1 MSKLLG
7 ELQVCLSV
15 ASSILSW
22 SQWGHEPETAH
33 TYRSIYPAQS
43 SVTHFTTHCGANVLF
58 CLCKSRFN
66 CSVHIKENIGEKTTF
81 FDKISIIQNSF
92 FFCFFFADSNFFVSC
107 FYINIITIIVCK
119 AVMERNGLVKKK
131 KNDQKPFPHSNY
143 RHKARKCNPRLCRCY
158 LEPYARATHWTRK
171 SRT

>member
-92 FFCFFFADSNFFVSC
+92 FLVFFADSNFFVSC

-131 KNDQKPFPHSNY
+131 KKTTKNLSHTQTTDTRPGS
-143 RHKARKCNPRLCRCY
+143 
-158 LEPYARATHWTRK
+158 ATLGFVCVF
-171 SRT
+171 